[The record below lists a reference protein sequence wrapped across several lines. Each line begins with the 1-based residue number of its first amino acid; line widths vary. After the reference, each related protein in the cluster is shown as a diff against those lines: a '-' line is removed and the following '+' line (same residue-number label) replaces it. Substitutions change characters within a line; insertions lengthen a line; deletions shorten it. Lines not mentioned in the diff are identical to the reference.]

1 MWSMRLTFGQIVSTV
16 VFSLYYYF
24 FFSKILDKEIVV
36 KSLSRVLFQLKD
48 KGNFREFLVGK
59 VSWLIEFPCITRFR
73 VMNMFCGRTSAEKQ
87 IFVREILGGM
97 EIGHGSDLSVTAGSV
112 PADLHLSS
120 KGLFFMFELN
130 CPKQRALSTLA
141 EVMIAILKRELAT
154 FPPISNLD
162 GFYLVCF
169 VSIPRSSSFL
179 FFFFLFPFF
188 FSLTDFNYH
197 RNSTQH
203 SKLPFDETA
212 IYEANNGCRDSLL
225 KGIEYFMHARTNKI
239 SLVGTRIESALYGS
253 TILNSNFHGIGE

>member
-1 MWSMRLTFGQIVSTV
+1 MLN
-16 VFSLYYYF
+16 
-24 FFSKILDKEIVV
+24 
-36 KSLSRVLFQLKD
+36 SLSRVLFQLKD

-141 EVMIAILKRELAT
+141 EVMIAILKRELADQ

-253 TILNSNFHGIGE
+253 TISNSNFHGIGE

>member
-141 EVMIAILKRELAT
+141 EVMIAILKRELADVST
-154 FPPISNLD
+154 NFQPRWLLPRLFC
-162 GFYLVCF
+162 FYSTLF
-169 VSIPRSSSFL
+169 FLSFL
-179 FFFFLFPFF
+179 FSLSPFF

-253 TILNSNFHGIGE
+253 TIPNSNFHGIGE